1 MLGTIRSLVAQLLLL
16 LGASASLAHAADR
29 AALAACAPAEL
40 HDAVLRGLTESDA
53 LSRSIA
59 FARNVEEARELALAP
74 VHTASTALDG
84 AAALVPWSDGGLGRA
99 RARLASYQRAVTDA
113 SDPAAVAREYDRLMH
128 TRGEGLDGVKVA
140 DLGGPAA
147 DVHVGD
153 VGCDYSTGEII
164 AIVIGFILAIIPGI
178 ILLIVLC

>member
-1 MLGTIRSLVAQLLLL
+1 MPGSFRRVLAQSLALVV
-16 LGASASLAHAADR
+16 ASASIAHAADR

-40 HDAVLRGLTESDA
+40 RGAAQRGLAESDA
-53 LSRSIA
+53 LARSIA
-59 FARNVEEARELALAP
+59 AAPDVERAREVALEPAR
-74 VHTASTALDG
+74 TARRALDG
-84 AAALVPWSDGGLGRA
+84 ADALMPWSEPGLGRA
-99 RARLASYQRAVTDA
+99 RERLASYERAVTEA
-113 SDPAAVAREYDRLMH
+113 RDPAAVADQYDRLTH
-128 TRGEGLDGVKVA
+128 PGDASLDGVRMA